1 MVLQPVRTKRAIFT
15 PEDDLLK
22 QYRTERRINMKAAI
36 YSRIMEDGQ
45 RDSLQVFFDALEKQ
59 KISPVIFRDFFY
71 QIQEQVRLPDT
82 TTVFASSDELNH
94 EIEFIISLGGDG
106 TLLDT
111 VALVRDK
118 PISIMGINFGR
129 LGFLAS
135 IGKEDILLAVQS
147 IAKRTFV
154 VDKRTLIHLEADLP
168 LFREVP
174 YALNEFAIH
183 KRDTASM
190 IKIHTYL
197 NGEFLNT
204 YWADGLIVATP
215 TGSTGYSLSC
225 GGPIVFPESGSF
237 VITPV
242 APHNLNVRPII
253 VPDDNVISF
262 EVESRFDDIIC
273 ALDSRREIVG
283 KNVSLAVRKE
293 SFPISLLRLS
303 ENNFLQTLHTKLT
316 WGLDKRN

>member
-1 MVLQPVRTKRAIFT
+1 
-15 PEDDLLK
+15 
-22 QYRTERRINMKAAI
+22 MKAAI
-36 YSRIMEDGQ
+36 YSRIMDEEQ
-45 RDSLQVFFDALEKQ
+45 HQNVQLFFDELDRY
-59 KISPVIFRDFFY
+59 KIQPVIFQHFHD
-71 QIQEQVRLPDT
+71 QIASIIRLPEST
-82 TTVFASSDELNH
+82 TTFAFSEELTP
-94 EIEFIISLGGDG
+94 EVEFIISLGGDG

-111 VALVRDK
+111 ITLVRDK

-129 LGFLAS
+129 LGFLAG
-135 IGKEDILLAVQS
+135 IGQEELSLAVQALS
-147 IAKRTFV
+147 RRTYV
-154 VDKRTLIHLEADLP
+154 VDKRTLIHLDADSP
-168 LFREVP
+168 MFGNVP
-174 YALNEFAIH
+174 YALNEFAVH
-183 KRDTASM
+183 KKDTASM

-242 APHNLNVRPII
+242 APHHLNVRPII
-253 VPDDNVISF
+253 VPDDNIISF
-262 EVESRFDDIIC
+262 EVESRYDDIIC
-273 ALDSRREIVG
+273 ALDSRRETVG

-293 SFPISLLRLS
+293 TFMVSLLRLG
-303 ENNFLQTLHTKLT
+303 ENSFLQTLHNKLT